1 MIADFVIRRYWQNPQ
16 SLSCQANNIET
27 AKERSILV
35 KFGKNEHPVVALHC
49 AFICIIHV
57 LVV

>member
-35 KFGKNEHPVVALHC
+35 KFGKNEHPWLLYIVRL
-49 AFICIIHV
+49 FV
-57 LVV
+57 LYMF